1 METPTF
7 LYGLRV
13 GEEKTITIEAGKT
26 LIVKLIAISELKEN
40 GTRQVFFEL
49 NGRSR
54 TFDVRDQSSGV
65 SLETR
70 EKADPANTDHI
81 AAPMSGT
88 VVELFVKVGDDIAE
102 GEKLLSTE
110 SMKMVNVVYASGPGT
125 VNRIVVTAGDD
136 VMPGDLLIELG

>member
-1 METPTF
+1 
-7 LYGLRV
+7 
-13 GEEKTITIEAGKT
+13 
-26 LIVKLIAISELKEN
+26 
-40 GTRQVFFEL
+40 
-49 NGRSR
+49 
-54 TFDVRDQSSGV
+54 
-65 SLETR
+65 
-70 EKADPANTDHI
+70 
-81 AAPMSGT
+81 MSGT